1 MSDRPPAAGLP
12 GMNGFDAC
20 RLAIERYRNFAR
32 WRNLWSI
39 LLFVLGASVV
49 LFLLAAIFLLIRE
62 EWLPVALT
70 TLGSIV
76 SGVASKWVRHLH
88 RGRRADRDRYG
99 RLPGCAEVLR
109 GRRGRESATGARRAA
124 PAPRHRPVI
133 AKKNAG
139 QRCPAFRG
147 TEALRKL

>member
-1 MSDRPPAAGLP
+1 MSDRPPAAGLRE
-12 GMNGFDAC
+12 MNDFDAC

-76 SGVASKWVRHLH
+76 SGVASKWVID
-88 RGRRADRDRYG
+88 RRTESVKEEQNAFEAAQKYCVNGEVANAQKELDEQL
-99 RLPGCAEVLR
+99 RLL
-109 GRRGRESATGARRAA
+109 
-124 PAPRHRPVI
+124 
-133 AKKNAG
+133 
-139 QRCPAFRG
+139 G
-147 TEALRKL
+147 TVR

>member
-1 MSDRPPAAGLP
+1 MSDRPPAAGLRE
-12 GMNGFDAC
+12 MNGFDAC

-76 SGVASKWVRHLH
+76 SGVASKWVLD
-88 RGRRADRDRYG
+88 RRVEAVREEHSAYEDAQKYCADGEVARAQQELDEQL
-99 RLPGCAEVLR
+99 RLL
-109 GRRGRESATGARRAA
+109 
-124 PAPRHRPVI
+124 
-133 AKKNAG
+133 
-139 QRCPAFRG
+139 G
-147 TEALRKL
+147 TVR